1 MFIIQEVYFKY
12 KKFNFELRNQPEKEN
27 VSVMKCIFTFLGC
40 QNFGAYT
47 SIPVW
52 KSYSLLRGKKSHL
65 EKQSHLRS
73 QFPPEMTL
81 LKSQQ
86 KLSFLPK
93 IKFPV
98 HSHLEYMLQKGFK
111 MTGFKLIIGRLL
123 MIGIYWL
130 QANNRRFMHYHTL
143 FFLS

>member
-27 VSVMKCIFTFLGC
+27 ISVMKCIFTFLGC

-123 MIGIYWL
+123 LIGIYWL
-130 QANNRRFMHYHTL
+130 QANNRKFMHYHTF

>member
-1 MFIIQEVYFKY
+1 M
-12 KKFNFELRNQPEKEN
+12 RNQPEKEN

-93 IKFPV
+93 TKFPV

-123 MIGIYWL
+123 LIGIYWL
-130 QANNRRFMHYHTL
+130 QANNRRFMHYHTF